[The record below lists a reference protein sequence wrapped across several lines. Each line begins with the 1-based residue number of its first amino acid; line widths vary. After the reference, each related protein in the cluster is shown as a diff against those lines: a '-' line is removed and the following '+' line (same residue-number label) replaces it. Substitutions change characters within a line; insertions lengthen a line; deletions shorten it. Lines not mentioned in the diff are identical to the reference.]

1 MQVSTPSVCIASQAL
16 NGNSISR
23 YIFKEKLLTPSR
35 SDFLYCPPVV
45 LIFPG
50 FEKLPVVAFTFGVFA
65 ASHVQDVRF
74 KIVFLFICPKYGLR
88 L

>member
-1 MQVSTPSVCIASQAL
+1 M
-16 NGNSISR
+16 
-23 YIFKEKLLTPSR
+23 
-35 SDFLYCPPVV
+35 YCPPVV

-88 L
+88 LCIVFGPSKMVAVEFKTFEHSC

>member
-1 MQVSTPSVCIASQAL
+1 M
-16 NGNSISR
+16 
-23 YIFKEKLLTPSR
+23 
-35 SDFLYCPPVV
+35 YCPPVV